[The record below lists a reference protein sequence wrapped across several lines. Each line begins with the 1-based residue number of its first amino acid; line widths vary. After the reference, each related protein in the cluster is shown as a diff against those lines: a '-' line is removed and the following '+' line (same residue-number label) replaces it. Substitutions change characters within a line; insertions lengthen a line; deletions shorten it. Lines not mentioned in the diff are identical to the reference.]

1 MAKVTAQVLGGDPKL
16 LDDVGTVGQVKSRMN
31 AAGHTATVNGEP
43 ADDDHQLSDYEFVT
57 LSPAVKG
64 GLK

>member
-16 LDDVGTVGQVKSRMN
+16 LEDVRTVADVKSRLQVPS
-31 AAGHTATVNGEP
+31 HTATVNGET
-43 ADDDHQLSDYEFVT
+43 ADDNYQLSDYEFVT

-64 GLK
+64 GAV